1 MADSIWW
8 GDGGVEG
15 TRAKRK
21 RGVGYK
27 CVMRSGLQMAR
38 AYTVSMVGRG
48 LLRSS
53 AYMLMIMPGV
63 QKPHCVPWALA
74 SSSYTVELMGKARLT

>member
-1 MADSIWW
+1 MADSIWGKEKTW
-8 GDGGVEG
+8 DEVDV
-15 TRAKRK
+15 RH
-21 RGVGYK
+21 
-27 CVMRSGLQMAR
+27 AR
-38 AYTVSMVGRG
+38 WATTSLRLELTVSMVGRG

-74 SSSYTVELMGKARLT
+74 SSSYRRIIYKWGDAPV